1 MNQEISQGNIPNL
14 AETAPTKTPQAFVQG
29 RICSKGTDSCCA
41 AATRHAGELARLI
54 KESEICHLGDYLAAA
69 HAGFSSKTSEESHSA
84 STASATRQICVDLL
98 LMVSE
103 CYKVSRETVGA
114 SVGLIDRTLSK
125 ACLVTPRDPHFDDL
139 ASLCSRAAL
148 LSATCFLV
156 TCKFREVMCPLLND
170 LSGLFGGRFT
180 VQDIRHAEV
189 ALLKVVDWDLH
200 TVTAV
205 EICNCIM
212 AAAPPL
218 VRQRMQ
224 FEAELVA
231 EAATCSKETLHLPGA
246 SIAVCSIFI
255 AADRLNIPS
264 ECIAFVPGWLITL
277 VDVGAITT
285 MQALY
290 DSLADDAPAS
300 ATPAAPDAH
309 RAPAPVNNS
318 SEPICSASSHCQ
330 FIPSVSHIPQDTLN
344 ERSGADSLDLTTSP
358 PNACSLP
365 SAWMPTVHS
374 LYAGGAH
381 CTWKRLEA

>member
-1 MNQEISQGNIPNL
+1 MNQEISLGDMSSL
-14 AETAPTKTPQAFVQG
+14 AETAPMKMPQAFVQG
-29 RICSKGTDSCCA
+29 HICRKGTDSCCA
-41 AATRHAGELARLI
+41 AATRHAGELARLV

-114 SVGLIDRTLSK
+114 SVSLIDRTLSK

-180 VQDIRHAEV
+180 VQDILHAEV

-205 EICNCIM
+205 DICNCIM

-224 FEAELVA
+224 SEAELVA
-231 EAATCSKETLHLPGA
+231 EAATCSKETLHLPRS

-264 ECIAFVPGWLITL
+264 ECFAFVPGWLMTL

-285 MQALY
+285 MQALF
-290 DSLADDAPAS
+290 DSHGLQRRSSSDDDAPAS
-300 ATPAAPDAH
+300 ATLAAPDAH
-309 RAPAPVNNS
+309 RAPAPANNS
-318 SEPICSASSHCQ
+318 SEPTCSASSHCQ
-330 FIPSVSHIPQDTLN
+330 FIP
-344 ERSGADSLDLTTSP
+344 
-358 PNACSLP
+358 
-365 SAWMPTVHS
+365 
-374 LYAGGAH
+374 
-381 CTWKRLEA
+381 